1 MLLAAWFSHAMAAG
15 PPENAGSGRNS
26 SFELL
31 LLVALLILLVAVII
45 LILAGYW
52 HFKMRSRTDQMTVAG
67 NMNPLAS
74 SDEMLEVAQKEAA
87 LSVASDI
94 KDLEQQRI
102 LKVLIQNGVIQNGG
116 QMLQKELPEATN
128 MSKSTIS
135 RLITQLEAQGAIS
148 RSPYKKSLLVKI
160 TFESEKPA

>member
-31 LLVALLILLVAVII
+31 LLVALGILLVAVII
-45 LILAGYW
+45 LVLAGYW
-52 HFKMRSRTDQMTVAG
+52 HFKMRSRTDQMIVAG

-74 SDEMLEVAQKEAA
+74 ADEMLEVAQKEAA

-102 LKVLIQNGVIQNGG
+102 LKVLIQNGG

>member
-31 LLVALLILLVAVII
+31 LLVALLILLVSVII

-74 SDEMLEVAQKEAA
+74 SDEILEVAQKEAA

-102 LKVLIQNGVIQNGG
+102 LKVLIQNGG
-116 QMLQKELPEATN
+116 QMLQRELPEATN

-135 RLITQLEAQGAIS
+135 RLITQLEAQGAVS

-160 TFESEKPA
+160 AFESEKSA